1 MLNVL
6 LSVVLWIHTGY
17 SLPEKGLCA
26 HRGAMETHPEN
37 TIPAFKEAIRLG
49 TQMIEFDLRM
59 TKDSVLV
66 LMHDET
72 VDRTTDGSGK
82 VGDLTFAEIRRLDAG
97 SFKGLQFKGT
107 KVPTFEEALAVM
119 PRNVWLNCHLKG
131 GSAAGI
137 AAAKIIKKANR
148 LHQAFLACGE
158 AAAQAAREIDPK
170 ILICNMEDR
179 FRKNNDA
186 YVSSTVDMK
195 ANFIQMLRKGVISK
209 EHIGILKK
217 NGVRINYFQAHEPS
231 ELAAL
236 LDAGIDFVL
245 VNDPAAFATTA
256 QSAGILPVKP
266 KF

>member
-6 LSVVLWIHTGY
+6 LSIVLWAQTGDVM
-17 SLPEKGLCA
+17 PEKGLCA

-59 TKDSVLV
+59 TRDSVLV

-72 VDRTTDGSGK
+72 VDRTTDGTGK
-82 VGDLTFAEIRRLDAG
+82 VQDLTFAEIRRLDAG
-97 SFKGLQFKGT
+97 VFKGAQFKGT
-107 KVPTFEEALAVM
+107 SIPTFEEALAVM

-131 GSAAGI
+131 GSEAGLAAS
-137 AAAKIIKKANR
+137 KIIKKANR

-158 AAAQAAREIDPK
+158 AAAQAARKIDPT

-179 FRKNNDA
+179 FRKDNDV
-186 YVSSTVDMK
+186 YVSATVDMK
-195 ANFIQMLRKGVISK
+195 ANFIQLLRKGVISK
-209 EHIGILKK
+209 DHIATLKK
-217 NGVRINYFQAHEPS
+217 SGVRINYFQALQPA
-231 ELAAL
+231 ELPAL

-245 VNDPAAFATTA
+245 VNDPAAFEKAA
-256 QSAGILPVKP
+256 RAAGIAPVKT